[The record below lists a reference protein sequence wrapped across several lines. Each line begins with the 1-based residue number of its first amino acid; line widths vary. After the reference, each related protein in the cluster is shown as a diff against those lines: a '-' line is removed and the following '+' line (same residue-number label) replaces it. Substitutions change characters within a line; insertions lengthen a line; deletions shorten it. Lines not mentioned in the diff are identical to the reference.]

1 VPLEEKQAMDWSEL
15 QGHDKQQRWFQQ
27 AVRKNRLAS
36 TFLFVGT
43 SGIGKRTFARL
54 LAKTLLCQRH
64 PPSQWQ
70 PCGQCPSCVQVE
82 ASTHPDLLELS
93 RPADRAV
100 LTMEQ
105 IAGDREHRGRS
116 GLIFDLHLSSHYG
129 QGKVAILDDA
139 DTLHEESANALLKL
153 LEEPP
158 KGVTLF
164 LIATSLQKQL
174 PTIRSRCQIVRFQD
188 LAPSTLAKVLIQQG
202 LVAGSDAISETRSLG
217 AGSVEPWLE
226 GTKEATQTLLQ
237 ELLRILST
245 TPIDIVAL
253 AKAILEYGE
262 AGGKEGQEK
271 RERMM
276 RGVGIVAELFC
287 GLARDR
293 VGAVPME
300 GGPSE
305 GILSRPSLSVPMA
318 LEAFHLSL
326 GAIEAMGRNVTPASV
341 LESWA
346 ADLAWCCRA

>member
-1 VPLEEKQAMDWSEL
+1 MDWSEL

-27 AVRKNRLAS
+27 ALRKNRLAS

-54 LAKTLLCQRH
+54 LAKTLMCQRH
-64 PPSQWQ
+64 PPKEWH

-129 QGKVAILDDA
+129 HGKVAIIDDA

-188 LAPSTLAKVLIQQG
+188 LSSSTLANVLVQQG
-202 LVAGSDAISETRSLG
+202 LVASPDAISESRSLG
-217 AGSVEPWLE
+217 TGSIEQWLE
-226 GTKEATQTLLQ
+226 GAKEATQTLLQ
-237 ELLRILST
+237 ELHRILST

-262 AGGKEGQEK
+262 SGGKEGQEK

-276 RGVGIVAELFC
+276 RGVAIVAELFC
-287 GLARDR
+287 SMARER
-293 VGAVPME
+293 VASVATQGRPTE
-300 GGPSE
+300 GM
-305 GILSRPSLSVPMA
+305 LSRPSLSVPMA
-318 LEAFHLSL
+318 LEAFHISL

-346 ADLAWCCRA
+346 ADLALCCRA

>member
-1 VPLEEKQAMDWSEL
+1 MDWSEL

-43 SGIGKRTFARL
+43 SGIGKRSFARL

-64 PPSQWQ
+64 PAARWQ

-93 RPADRAV
+93 RPADKAV

-129 QGKVAILDDA
+129 RGKVAILDDA

-174 PTIRSRCQIVRFQD
+174 PTIRSRCQIVRFQELSSSA
-188 LAPSTLAKVLIQQG
+188 LANVLVQQG
-202 LVAGSDAISETRSLG
+202 LVTDQDTGSESKSLG
-217 AGSVEPWLE
+217 TGSVERWLE

-237 ELLRILST
+237 ELLRVLSS

-262 AGGKEGQEK
+262 SGGKEGQEK

-276 RGVGIVAELFC
+276 RAVAMVAELFC
-287 GLARDR
+287 NLARDR
-293 VGAVPME
+293 VGA
-300 GGPSE
+300 GPIQKGPAQSL
-305 GILSRPSLSVPMA
+305 ISRPNLSVPMA
-318 LEAFHLSL
+318 LDAFHLSL

-346 ADLAWCCRA
+346 ADLAVCCRA